1 MSQTKKKAINLN
13 KRAHSKVNIPSS
25 YSYNTFN
32 QTKILSAESPL
43 NNNLSKDIIPKSSKI
58 YNISTKINSTSN
70 SNFNDNLYYY
80 PPHNKNFSYMNNLSS
95 EVELIYGDFNFMKA
109 PTLRQNLSGIKKI
122 INERKISKQKYLDN
136 LFSMTL
142 AENKISKNISP
153 KNKNDDI
160 IKHLRTFNK
169 LSRNNSCGEINKT
182 KDNDKY
188 KMENLKNPYSKYTN
202 TNTHNKFFTSY
213 NATMSPDETK
223 TNYNEKLESTNINAA
238 TTYHET
244 TKLPNILKSK
254 RKNKEENLTSKKNMF
269 YKSNSFILTNLN
281 TIKFNIDINN
291 CIFESKR
298 KIKNICDF
306 TKKVL
311 CMKIFQAIQ
320 KKALNSFIDKNFNQ
334 LRKYIEHIEANFEK
348 YTQICKIFNYNHS
361 SYLKFLKITIV
372 KMDEENKSLNG
383 QIMKLNY
390 EIEEILTANVRA
402 QKELETL
409 IDMRNFIYR
418 VRHKD
423 EQIPDIYS
431 TFYIESKRFL
441 LAKLFIKLYKNHS
454 NLTVMKY
461 LIDIP
466 DEIPE
471 INNFDQSKFY
481 VQKSPPLFNAIQKKQ
496 NIENKNK
503 NKKNKKKLDEPNTK
517 TFFTSDDEFID
528 IFKSSEEYNRALLR
542 KNRIKLDLIE
552 KYKEKLE
559 NLIPPEDIKSFER
572 YNKII
577 KINEKELL
585 RLKQNNLM
593 LNTKYMYYYNKV
605 SKEHLFQKK
614 EKSSSKKDDDIKSS
628 FQDLTYFQTINY
640 NKLIK
645 KAKYP
650 GLIFFRKLLKS
661 YLNFSKLNTDENF
674 YNKTHPDYLEEIIH
688 FSQNAEDNPKYF
700 FYINKYTL
708 QILQLYEYICDYI
721 YKKYHIYKLEEKNLA
736 VIKQQKYLINEKR
749 KLDNARTLRKLLDKK
764 RYDSNKQLI
773 QKWLMPQKYIGKG
786 TYVSTYCRNLV
797 RAKSRENMLK
807 KKNIIKIKN
816 NFDNDLNE
824 FL

>member
-1 MSQTKKKAINLN
+1 
-13 KRAHSKVNIPSS
+13 
-25 YSYNTFN
+25 
-32 QTKILSAESPL
+32 
-43 NNNLSKDIIPKSSKI
+43 
-58 YNISTKINSTSN
+58 
-70 SNFNDNLYYY
+70 
-80 PPHNKNFSYMNNLSS
+80 
-95 EVELIYGDFNFMKA
+95 
-109 PTLRQNLSGIKKI
+109 
-122 INERKISKQKYLDN
+122 
-136 LFSMTL
+136 
-142 AENKISKNISP
+142 
-153 KNKNDDI
+153 
-160 IKHLRTFNK
+160 
-169 LSRNNSCGEINKT
+169 
-182 KDNDKY
+182 
-188 KMENLKNPYSKYTN
+188 
-202 TNTHNKFFTSY
+202 
-213 NATMSPDETK
+213 
-223 TNYNEKLESTNINAA
+223 
-238 TTYHET
+238 
-244 TKLPNILKSK
+244 
-254 RKNKEENLTSKKNMF
+254 
-269 YKSNSFILTNLN
+269 
-281 TIKFNIDINN
+281 
-291 CIFESKR
+291 
-298 KIKNICDF
+298 
-306 TKKVL
+306 
-311 CMKIFQAIQ
+311 MKIFQAIQ

-334 LRKYIEHIEANFEK
+334 LRKYIEHIESNFEK

-409 IDMRNFIYR
+409 IDMRNFIYK

-423 EQIPDIYS
+423 EKIPDIYS

-481 VQKSPPLFNAIQKKQ
+481 VQKSPPLLNAIQKKQ

-528 IFKSSEEYNRALLR
+528 VFKSSEEYNRALLR

-559 NLIPPEDIKSFER
+559 NLITPEDIESYER

-807 KKNIIKIKN
+807 KKNIIKIKS

>member
-1 MSQTKKKAINLN
+1 M
-13 KRAHSKVNIPSS
+13 R
-25 YSYNTFN
+25 
-32 QTKILSAESPL
+32 
-43 NNNLSKDIIPKSSKI
+43 
-58 YNISTKINSTSN
+58 
-70 SNFNDNLYYY
+70 
-80 PPHNKNFSYMNNLSS
+80 
-95 EVELIYGDFNFMKA
+95 
-109 PTLRQNLSGIKKI
+109 
-122 INERKISKQKYLDN
+122 
-136 LFSMTL
+136 
-142 AENKISKNISP
+142 
-153 KNKNDDI
+153 
-160 IKHLRTFNK
+160 
-169 LSRNNSCGEINKT
+169 
-182 KDNDKY
+182 
-188 KMENLKNPYSKYTN
+188 
-202 TNTHNKFFTSY
+202 
-213 NATMSPDETK
+213 
-223 TNYNEKLESTNINAA
+223 
-238 TTYHET
+238 
-244 TKLPNILKSK
+244 
-254 RKNKEENLTSKKNMF
+254 
-269 YKSNSFILTNLN
+269 
-281 TIKFNIDINN
+281 INN
-291 CIFESKR
+291 
-298 KIKNICDF
+298 F

-390 EIEEILTANVRA
+390 EIEEILTANVRE

-409 IDMRNFIYR
+409 IDMRNFIYK

-423 EQIPDIYS
+423 EKIPDIYS

-481 VQKSPPLFNAIQKKQ
+481 VQKSPPLLNAIQKKQ

-559 NLIPPEDIKSFER
+559 NLIPPEDIESYER

-577 KINEKELL
+577 KINVKELL
-585 RLKQNNLM
+585 RLKQNNLR

-614 EKSSSKKDDDIKSS
+614 ENSSSKKDDDIKSS

-674 YNKTHPDYLEEIIH
+674 YK
-688 FSQNAEDNPKYF
+688 
-700 FYINKYTL
+700 
-708 QILQLYEYICDYI
+708 LYE
-721 YKKYHIYKLEEKNLA
+721 K
-736 VIKQQKYLINEKR
+736 V
-749 KLDNARTLRKLLDKK
+749 LDSGNIWGIIDKK
-764 RYDSNKQLI
+764 KQL
-773 QKWLMPQKYIGKG
+773 LH
-786 TYVSTYCRNLV
+786 
-797 RAKSRENMLK
+797 
-807 KKNIIKIKN
+807 
-816 NFDNDLNE
+816 
-824 FL
+824 